1 MGWVFDEKPGF
12 LNNPVWQTKNI
23 SDKNILRMGSNE
35 WLCCFHIF
43 RMNFNF
49 LKQQYSTVQTKET
62 HKKYTFLYNYAVQA
76 TDVWSDSDVHKFIF
90 QFLRKPT
97 IFFILFTFF
106 SSTREDLN
114 ARNKILQTLETVCLL
129 TFIELFC
136 S

>member
-1 MGWVFDEKPGF
+1 
-12 LNNPVWQTKNI
+12 
-23 SDKNILRMGSNE
+23 
-35 WLCCFHIF
+35 
-43 RMNFNF
+43 MNFNF
-49 LKQQYSTVQTKET
+49 LKQQYSTLQTKET
-62 HKKYTFLYNYAVQA
+62 HKNIHFFYNYAEQA
-76 TDVWSDSDVHKFIF
+76 TAVSSDSDVQKFIS

-106 SSTREDLN
+106 SFTREDLN